1 MGPDLADR
9 PADGRGADAV
19 DHGEGILGQ
28 TGAQVGQRDHQPVAE
43 GEFVLRVGP
52 GLAEA
57 AVSAP
62 VVTLAL
68 AP

>member
-1 MGPDLADR
+1 M
-9 PADGRGADAV
+9 

-28 TGAQVGQRDHQPVAE
+28 TGAQVGRRDDQPVSE
-43 GEFVLRVGP
+43 GEFVLRAGP
-52 GLAEA
+52 GRTAA